1 MSTEGLKKA
10 VLDRARSEA
19 AGILAQARAEIEANR
34 ARALDEARKSAE
46 QIVLAAQQKSAQD
59 RQQAL
64 AAQEREMGL
73 ESLAARN
80 HLLDEAFRQAAAAFK
95 ALPAKELYV
104 LYNRELEDLDLED
117 ATVFVPLHARS
128 DFEGLLNGRARVE
141 EDPSLEAGYVVARKD
156 YRLDRSLAAR
166 MEEIRAE
173 LRPQVAELLFGNEP

>member
-1 MSTEGLKKA
+1 MSAEGLKKA
-10 VLDRARSEA
+10 VLERARSEA
-19 AGILAQARAEIEANR
+19 AVILARARAEIEASR
-34 ARALDEARKSAE
+34 AQALDEARKSAE
-46 QIVLAAQQKSAQD
+46 QIVLAARQKSARD

-80 HLLDEAFRQAAAAFK
+80 RLLDEAFKQAEAAFK
-95 ALPAKELYV
+95 ALPAGELRA
-104 LYNRELEDLDLED
+104 LYSRELRGLDLEG

-128 DFEGLLNGRARVE
+128 EFEALLNGRARAE

-166 MEEIRAE
+166 IEEMRAE
-173 LRPQVAELLFGNEP
+173 LRPQVAALLFGSEP